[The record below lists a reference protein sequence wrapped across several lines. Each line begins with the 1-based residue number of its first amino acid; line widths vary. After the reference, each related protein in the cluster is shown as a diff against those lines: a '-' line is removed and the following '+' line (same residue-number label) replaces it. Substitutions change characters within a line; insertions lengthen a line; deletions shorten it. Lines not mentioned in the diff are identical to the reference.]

1 MALIRLEQVVVRFGD
16 VVALDSV
23 DLVVRHAETLG
34 VLGPSGCGKT
44 TLLRVIAGLI
54 KPDAGYIYFDGH
66 DVTTLQPHQRG
77 IGMVFESF
85 ALYPH
90 LDTHENIAFPLR
102 VRKQPDV
109 ETRVASTARRLSI
122 DRAQLLERSPVNL
135 AAGEQQRVALGRA
148 LITNPTILLL
158 DEPLSN
164 LDAHL
169 RVRTRAEL
177 ARLMDDLNTT
187 AVYVTHDQQEATAVA
202 NRVAIMRAG
211 RIVQIGT
218 PGELRLRP
226 ANVFV
231 AQFLGSP
238 PMNVVP
244 ARVEGERLQIPG
256 ATGSIP
262 LPPRYRHVGDGAVL
276 AGMRPE
282 HLRLDPDGLLQLT
295 IRQVEPRLEQ
305 HSHLLHGSLDG
316 ERVTAQVADQAQV
329 RVMETITLT
338 VDPEHI
344 QLFDPTNESRLD

>member
-1 MALIRLEQVVVRFGD
+1 MALIRLEQVAVRFGD
-16 VVALDSV
+16 LFALDSV
-23 DLVVRHAETLG
+23 NLVIRHAETLA

-44 TLLRVIAGLI
+44 TLLRAIAGLI
-54 KPDAGYIYFDGH
+54 KPQTGRIYFDGH
-66 DVTTLQPHQRG
+66 DVTALQPHQRG

-102 VRKQPDV
+102 VRNQPDV

-122 DRAQLLERSPVNL
+122 DRSQLLRRSPTQL

-169 RVRTRAEL
+169 RVRTRVEL
-177 ARLMDDLNTT
+177 ARLMDEFGTT

-202 NRVAIMRAG
+202 NRVAVMRAG
-211 RIVQIGT
+211 RIVQVGT
-218 PGELRLRP
+218 PGELRVRP

-244 ARVEGERLQIPG
+244 AHVIAQRLRISG
-256 ATGSIP
+256 AAATIA
-262 LPPRYRHVGDGAVL
+262 LPARYRHLRDGAVL
-276 AGMRPE
+276 AGIRPE
-282 HLRLDPDGLLQLT
+282 HLHPDPEGALPLLVRR
-295 IRQVEPRLEQ
+295 IEPRLEQ
-305 HSHLLHGSLDG
+305 HSQLLYGGLNA
-316 ERVTAQVADQAQV
+316 ERVTAQVPDQAEV
-329 RVMETITLT
+329 RVTETINLT
-338 VDPEHI
+338 VDPDDI
-344 QLFDPTNESRLD
+344 VLFDPTDESRLA